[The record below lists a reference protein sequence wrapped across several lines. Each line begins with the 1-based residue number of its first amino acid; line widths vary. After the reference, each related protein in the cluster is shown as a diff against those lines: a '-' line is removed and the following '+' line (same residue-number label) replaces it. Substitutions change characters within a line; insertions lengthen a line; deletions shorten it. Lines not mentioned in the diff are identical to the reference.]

1 MARRNRKNGRFTKST
16 RRRRSKP
23 KLSLTNTAQ
32 SILVADAVSRG
43 MFSVPLMTFLGLSQ
57 NFPGGQNNSWELTL
71 RELVDVGLG
80 GSGNI
85 SSTGFPGGVTEVLK
99 RNFKENAT
107 KMIASAVLIPVGFKI
122 GTKLLRKPVI
132 QPMNKLIKMTGL
144 GSEVKV

>member
-1 MARRNRKNGRFTKST
+1 
-16 RRRRSKP
+16 
-23 KLSLTNTAQ
+23 
-32 SILVADAVSRG
+32 

>member
-1 MARRNRKNGRFTKST
+1 
-16 RRRRSKP
+16 
-23 KLSLTNTAQ
+23 
-32 SILVADAVSRG
+32 

-71 RELVDVGLG
+71 PELVNAAMG

-85 SSTGFPGGVTEVLK
+85 SATGFPGGVPEVLK
-99 RNFKENAT
+99 RNLKENGL
-107 KMIASAVLIPVGFKI
+107 KMLGASIFIPIGFKL

-132 QPMNKLIKMTGL
+132 TPMNKLLKMSGL